1 MSNPHILPRPQTSD
15 SGFTLLEML
24 VAIVIMT
31 IFVSILYP
39 VFTQALHTSQES
51 ETQARLQEL
60 VKGVKVA
67 YEKDA
72 MVVDTTGANGA
83 LVFTS
88 DWSQVL
94 GNQNN
99 GTALLTDGS
108 ETVTP
113 TQAYPP
119 GRPQDIQSGFF
130 AIAGAAGNS
139 PLHLATDGF
148 GQPIWVFVSPEMETQ
163 YDGYPLY
170 YHDVGFLSTN
180 GAPGKVTPATQGV
193 TYTCSVNPSTE
204 QSGCSFQ
211 LGTNGGQHDLVAN
224 VSGYAIEA
232 HLYQETLQKMQTVAK
247 AYAGY
252 FTTQYLANTTRDV
265 DIDYFAN
272 IDTAWDGCG
281 PDGQGGN
288 AYMDTSSTIPNSGNG
303 SNGGPG
309 FAFPG
314 ESPDGDNV
322 TYYGA
327 DGLNDTQPATWDDN
341 AFINSLG
348 LSESDVTSAWGF
360 LMGVANGPNAPSF
373 DNAIDRD
380 PLSCNSNLQSP
391 PYTAF
396 IFAWAPNAVLLSD
409 SIVGTY

>member
-1 MSNPHILPRPQTSD
+1 MTTPRKLPKEHGSD

-24 VAIVIMT
+24 VAVVIMT

-67 YEKDA
+67 YAKDA
-72 MVVDTTGANGA
+72 MVIDTTAANGA

-88 DWSQVL
+88 NYTQTL
-94 GNQNN
+94 GNTNN
-99 GTALLTDGS
+99 GTTVLTNGS

-113 TQAYPP
+113 TRAYPP
-119 GRPQDIQSGFF
+119 GQPQDIQTGFD

-148 GQPIWVFVSPEMETQ
+148 GQPIWVYVSPEIETQ

-180 GAPGKVTPATQGV
+180 GAPGSVTPATQGV
-193 TYTCSVNPSTE
+193 TYTCSVDPQTE
-204 QSGCSFQ
+204 QYSCDFH
-211 LGTNGGQHDLVAN
+211 LGTDGGQHNLVAN

-232 HLYQETLQKMQTVAK
+232 HLYKVTLQRMHSVAQ

-272 IDTAWDGCG
+272 VDTVWDGCG

-288 AYMDTSSTIPNSGNG
+288 AYMDTSSSIPNSGNG

-309 FAFPG
+309 YYFPG
-314 ESPDGDNV
+314 ESPGGTNV
-322 TYYGA
+322 SYYGA
-327 DGLNDTQPATWDDN
+327 DFLTDTQPATWDSN
-341 AFINSLG
+341 AFITNLG

-373 DNAIDRD
+373 NTTIDRD
-380 PLSCNSNLQSP
+380 PLSCNTNLQSP

-396 IFAWAPNAVLLSD
+396 ITAWAPGEVLLSD

>member
-94 GNQNN
+94 GNPNN

-119 GRPQDIQSGFF
+119 GRPQDIGS
-130 AIAGAAGNS
+130 S
-139 PLHLATDGF
+139 
-148 GQPIWVFVSPEMETQ
+148 
-163 YDGYPLY
+163 
-170 YHDVGFLSTN
+170 
-180 GAPGKVTPATQGV
+180 
-193 TYTCSVNPSTE
+193 
-204 QSGCSFQ
+204 SFQ
-211 LGTNGGQHDLVAN
+211 VGSL
-224 VSGYAIEA
+224 
-232 HLYQETLQKMQTVAK
+232 
-247 AYAGY
+247 
-252 FTTQYLANTTRDV
+252 R
-265 DIDYFAN
+265 
-272 IDTAWDGCG
+272 
-281 PDGQGGN
+281 
-288 AYMDTSSTIPNSGNG
+288 SSLPRI
-303 SNGGPG
+303 
-309 FAFPG
+309 
-314 ESPDGDNV
+314 
-322 TYYGA
+322 
-327 DGLNDTQPATWDDN
+327 
-341 AFINSLG
+341 
-348 LSESDVTSAWGF
+348 
-360 LMGVANGPNAPSF
+360 
-373 DNAIDRD
+373 R
-380 PLSCNSNLQSP
+380 
-391 PYTAF
+391 
-396 IFAWAPNAVLLSD
+396 
-409 SIVGTY
+409 